1 MVAFPDFQL
10 LDVAGPLEVF
20 GRTARWL
27 VEQGHRTDLAY
38 TTEVVASSAGPLA
51 SSSGIRLVAE
61 RAYAE
66 APTGIDTLMIAGG
79 RGARRASTDESLV
92 AWLRRTAPR
101 VRRVASV
108 CTGTFILGAAG
119 LLDGRRATT
128 HWESCEALARLH
140 PQITVDPSPI
150 FTRDGHI
157 YTSAGV
163 TAGMDLALAMVEDDL
178 GRDVA
183 LQVARR
189 LVMFLRRPGGQSQ
202 FSVHLSVQ
210 QADRQPLRDLQ
221 GWIADHLSED
231 LSIGAL
237 AERVAMSPRHFARV
251 FTEAVGVT
259 PARYVELLRVE
270 AARRRLEE
278 SSDSVEG
285 IAAMCG
291 FGTAESM
298 RRAFLKIIK
307 VSPAAYRGRF
317 SNRSDRALDASIRRT
332 WSLGAAS
339 AGGER

>member
-10 LDVAGPLEVF
+10 LDVTGPLEVF

-38 TTEVVASSAGPLA
+38 TIEVVASSAGPLM

-61 RAYAE
+61 RAYTKAGS
-66 APTGIDTLMIAGG
+66 GIDTLMIAGG
-79 RGARRASTDESLV
+79 RGAQPAAGDKSLI

-128 HWESCEALARLH
+128 HWASCDALARRH
-140 PQITVDPSPI
+140 PRITVDPSPI

-178 GRDVA
+178 GRQVA

-210 QADRQPLRDLQ
+210 QADREPLRELQ
-221 GWIADHLSED
+221 DWIGDHLPED
-231 LSIGAL
+231 LTNGAL
-237 AERVAMSPRHFARV
+237 ADRVAMSPRHFARV
-251 FTEAVGVT
+251 FREGVGVT

-278 SSDSVEG
+278 SSDSVEV
-285 IAAMCG
+285 IASMCG

-298 RRAFLKIIK
+298 RRAFLKVIK
-307 VSPAAYRGRF
+307 VSPTAYRGRF
-317 SNRSDRALDASIRRT
+317 SSRADRPLDPSIRR
-332 WSLGAAS
+332 SKNSEVAS
-339 AGGER
+339 DGEKR